1 MAKLYF
7 RYGAMNCGKTTA
19 LIQVDYNY
27 RERGMNTVIIKPD
40 TDTKGSDRVV
50 SRLDIERGV
59 DIMAGAT
66 DDLYVM
72 IEEWQKEKG
81 AVHCVLIDEAQF
93 LKHAQVDQLF
103 KVAVILKI
111 PVICYGL
118 RTDFLL
124 NGFEGSERLL
134 LLAHSIE
141 ELKTICKC
149 GQKAVANGRK
159 VGNRFVFEG
168 EQVAIEGEDSV
179 EYEPLCA
186 RCYFKY
192 KKEDEKRRRS
202 ALK

>member
-1 MAKLYF
+1 
-7 RYGAMNCGKTTA
+7 MNCGKTTA

-27 RERGMNTVIIKPD
+27 RERGMNTLIIKPG

-72 IEEWQKEKG
+72 IEGWQKEKG
-81 AVHCVLIDEAQF
+81 SVHCVLIDEAQF
-93 LKHAQVDQLF
+93 LRHAQVDQLF

-179 EYEPLCA
+179 EYESLCA
-186 RCYFKY
+186 KCYFKY
-192 KKEDEKRRRS
+192 KKKDAKRRRS